1 MRWSYKLFRAF
12 GIDVRVHITFLLL
25 IGLVVMLSAKD
36 QGIWQAINSALIV
49 ILVFG
54 TVVLHEFGHSLAAM
68 HYGVPV
74 KDITLLPIGGVAR
87 LGFIPRNPWQEFV
100 IAVAG
105 PAVNVVLAGIC
116 FPIVIGASFIELTS
130 NVDILSG
137 GMLMQFFSVNLVLLI
152 FNLIPAFPMDGGRI
166 LRSLLAM
173 RMNYLNATR
182 IAARVGQFVCLLFFI
197 YGITSGAPMLSFIAI
212 FIYFGAADELRA
224 VEMGAAWAA
233 QGEATQAAGQWS
245 AFSTESEPLHEHQTQ
260 SPNSPFSADDIP
272 PQDMSTRYQELQ
284 DRGERVTAVY
294 ANGRI
299 VAVIRDTDS

>member
-1 MRWSYKLFRAF
+1 MRWSYKIFRAF

-25 IGLVVMLSAKD
+25 IGLVVMLSARN
-36 QGIWQAINSALIV
+36 QGILQALNSALFV

-87 LGFIPRNPWQEFV
+87 LGFIPRKPWQEFV

-105 PAVNVVLAGIC
+105 PAVNVVLACIC

-197 YGITSGAPMLSFIAI
+197 YGITSGPPMLSFIAI

-233 QGEATQAAGQWS
+233 QGEANQAAGSWS
-245 AFSTESEPLHEHQTQ
+245 AFSTKSEPPHEHQTQ

>member
-1 MRWSYKLFRAF
+1 

-25 IGLVVMLSAKD
+25 IGLVVMLSAKN
-36 QGIWQAINSALIV
+36 QGIWQALNSALFV

-87 LGFIPRNPWQEFV
+87 LGFIPRKPWQEFV

-105 PAVNVVLAGIC
+105 PAVNVVLACIC

-197 YGITSGAPMLSFIAI
+197 YGITSGPPMLSFIAI

-224 VEMGAAWAA
+224 VEM
-233 QGEATQAAGQWS
+233 
-245 AFSTESEPLHEHQTQ
+245 
-260 SPNSPFSADDIP
+260 
-272 PQDMSTRYQELQ
+272 
-284 DRGERVTAVY
+284 
-294 ANGRI
+294 
-299 VAVIRDTDS
+299 